1 MVKAVEINNIS
12 KKYTLFHEGLTDST
26 LVETLSLKSKK
37 IFNRLCHPFTT
48 QKETSSNYEE
58 FWALDNVSFDIEEGD
73 RIGII
78 GRNGAGKSTLL
89 KILSRITEPSSGQ
102 VKIRGRLS
110 SLLEVGTGFHP
121 ELTGRENIYLNG
133 AIIGMKRNEIKRKFD
148 EIVAFAEV
156 EKFLDTPVKRFSSG
170 MYMRL
175 GFAIAAHLESELLI
189 IDEVLA
195 VGDTQFQAKC
205 FKKLNELGSHGR
217 TVIFVSHDLG
227 SVLSLCNKGIYL
239 EKGRVIESGSIQK
252 CVNQYMKNY
261 RDNSFHWTGNV
272 GDEHI
277 RIYSA
282 SLDGK
287 EEFFYQ
293 GETPKLTVEYE
304 ILKPHNDLF
313 LEVSVWNMRHQLLAH
328 SQTFDNLKNN
338 DKFLSKGKQRVT
350 FSLDAG
356 LFHEGDYLVK
366 LNCIIFNVKRV
377 SDDQIVLKFP
387 VYAKQKNTR
396 FGHGATNG
404 GIFLG
409 NKWEWHQNA
418 PTANQ
423 IAEHSSTIH
432 G

>member
-1 MVKAVEINNIS
+1 MAKAVQIRNIS
-12 KKYTLFHEGLTDST
+12 KKYTLYHEGLSDST
-26 LVETLSLKSKK
+26 LVETLALQSKK
-37 IFNRLCHPFTT
+37 ILNKLRKPTS
-48 QKETSSNYEE
+48 KVIPTSSYED
-58 FWALDNVSFDIEEGD
+58 FWALKDVSFDIEEGD
-73 RIGII
+73 RVGII

-89 KILSRITEPSSGQ
+89 KILSRITEPTSGRAE
-102 VKIRGRLS
+102 IRGRLS

-121 ELTGRENIYLNG
+121 ELSGRENIYLNG
-133 AIIGMKRNEIKRKFD
+133 AILGMKRNEIKRKFD

-189 IDEVLA
+189 VDEVLA

-227 SVLSLCNKGIYL
+227 SVLSLCNKGLYL
-239 EKGRVIESGSIQK
+239 EKGSVVQSGNIHD

-261 RDNSFHWTGNV
+261 RDKSIHWSGDV

-282 SLDGK
+282 SLDGNQ
-287 EEFFYQ
+287 EFFYQ
-293 GETPKLTVEYE
+293 NEVPKLTIEYE
-304 ILKPHNDLF
+304 ILKPHSDLF
-313 LEVSVWNMRHQLLAH
+313 FEVSVWNMRHQLLAH
-328 SQTFDNLKNN
+328 SHTFDNLKNN
-338 DKFLSKGKQRVT
+338 DKFLSKGRQRMT

-366 LNCIIFNVKRV
+366 VNCIIFNVKKV

-387 VYAKQKNTR
+387 VYVQQKNTR

-404 GIFLG
+404 GVFLG
-409 NKWEWHQNA
+409 NQWEWH
-418 PTANQ
+418 PEMQ
-423 IAEHSSTIH
+423 ITHPKAEYHSTLH